1 MVGSQRNRWK
11 LNPLERIDWG
21 HRCVV
26 CGLPGFPSDFGG
38 GKGGRYRI
46 CTECIRYIREMGEG
60 LRERGGD
67 VVIQKHRESSYRD
80 VRTLKE
86 QALCWRHMDSQ
97 MTEGEWDE
105 LCDREAGEIA
115 PWEKARSRKRSGG
128 ETLRGVAEGECGGE
142 D

>member
-1 MVGSQRNRWK
+1 MTGSQRNRWK
-11 LNPLERIDWG
+11 LNPLERIDLG

-46 CTECIRYIREMGEG
+46 CTECIRYMREMGEG
-60 LRERGGD
+60 LVKHGGD
-67 VVIQKHRESSYRD
+67 VVIQKHRESRYLD
-80 VRTLKE
+80 ARTVKE
-86 QALCWRHMDSQ
+86 QALCWEHIDSQ
-97 MTEGEWDE
+97 MTEEEWNA

-115 PWEKARSRKRSGG
+115 PWEKAWARKRAGG
-128 ETLRGVAEGECGGE
+128 KALRGVAEGECGGQ